1 MVEAA
6 SSPFHELQ
14 FVGPPDYFKD
24 LGLEKPYGF
33 TRTPLTYSP
42 PAPPQGLDIV
52 QEEKPEGP
60 GLVRCWMQKEPA
72 RKLVNF
78 NNIPVLIMNAEA
90 SFQAPSAHCASL
102 ILKQAG
108 VDHDFIRL
116 ADIGIHGNGHFLM
129 HEKNNLEIAAVIAN
143 WLNEKVTPLEKSAA
157 H

>member
-1 MVEAA
+1 MADARPNLVKALLIVEAA

-14 FVGPPDYFKD
+14 FVGAPDYFKD

-42 PAPPQGLDIV
+42 LAGAEGLDIV
-52 QEEKPEGP
+52 QEQKPQGP

-78 NNIPVLIMNAEA
+78 KDVPVLIMTAEA

-102 ILKQAG
+102 ALK
-108 VDHDFIRL
+108 
-116 ADIGIHGNGHFLM
+116 
-129 HEKNNLEIAAVIAN
+129 
-143 WLNEKVTPLEKSAA
+143 
-157 H
+157 